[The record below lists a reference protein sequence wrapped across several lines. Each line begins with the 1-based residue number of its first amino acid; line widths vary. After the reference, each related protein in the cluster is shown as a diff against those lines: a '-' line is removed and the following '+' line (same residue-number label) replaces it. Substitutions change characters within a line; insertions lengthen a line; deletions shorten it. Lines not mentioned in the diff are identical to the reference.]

1 MPDIPRIVSAE
12 TVIPGVFK
20 IVWDDDYAGVVDL
33 RPVVMRGGNLRLPAK
48 AGGLCQSE
56 GRRIRPHHRLD
67 SIRRARIIDFGSLSL
82 RQRAERQREMH
93 FQAG

>member
-12 TVIPGVFK
+12 TVIPGVLK

-33 RPVVMRGGNLRLPAK
+33 RPVVMRGGNLAFLQKPEVFAK
-48 AGGLCQSE
+48 VKVGE
-56 GRRIRPHHRLD
+56 YGRTIGWIDPQGEN
-67 SIRRARIIDFGSLSL
+67 IDFGSLSL